1 MIIRKNTPYS
11 LWASRRGIGHIAQ
24 GNALGNA
31 LGTNVKSNFR
41 LERAKASNNNAFALS
56 GREMKHSRETQGDA
70 LGYALLAFQAVRGIF
85 ADNQIL

>member
-24 GNALGNA
+24 GNA

-56 GREMKHSRETQGDA
+56 GREMKHSRDTQGDA

>member
-24 GNALGNA
+24 GNALG
-31 LGTNVKSNFR
+31 TNGKSNFR
-41 LERAKASNNNAFALS
+41 LERAKAFNNNAFALS
-56 GREMKHSRETQGDA
+56 GREMMHSRDTQGDT